1 MGFGV
6 ISMQTLQMQISIL
19 SDYLNKKIE
28 KNNFVIDDDIV
39 KLSQFIDNYIV
50 MHERLKQNMKSCN

>member
-1 MGFGV
+1 
-6 ISMQTLQMQISIL
+6 MQTLQMQISIL